1 MDLKLSDKTAF
12 ISGSTSGIG
21 FAVAKGLLQE
31 GASVVLNGRT
41 QDGINKAIAKLKKEV
56 PQSLVS
62 GLAADFNIPDEVASL
77 LQQLP
82 NIDILI
88 NNVGIYRAES
98 FFETPNEDWHQQFM
112 VNVMS
117 GVRLSKHCMPKMLD
131 KNWGR
136 IIFVSSECA
145 TLVPSDLLA
154 YSTSKA
160 ALLSLSR
167 GLAQMTKG
175 SNVTVNS
182 VLPGSTLSEGAER
195 FLQEMALKENKTKE
209 QVETDFFTDVRTSS
223 LLQRFATVE
232 EIANTIIYF
241 SSPLSSATNGAVVK
255 IDGGSTGGIL

>member
-41 QDGINKAIAKLKKEV
+41 QDGINKAIAKLKGEV

-62 GLAADFNIPDEVASL
+62 GLVADFNSIDEVASL

-88 NNVGIYRAES
+88 NNVGIYRSES

-117 GVRLSKHCMPKMLD
+117 GVRLSKHCMPKMLN

-154 YSTSKA
+154 YSVSKA

-209 QVETDFFTDVRTSS
+209 QVESDFFKNVRTSS